1 MIFPIGLLDLVQSAR
16 VSPWLLSMPSVTQ
29 HFLDLLI
36 NWVTFLFQLKL
47 FSFPSWS
54 WLSFTGSP
62 VGCLLHSASP
72 RLRQQPA
79 HVEFLPIVTIPWHLW
94 SGILNYHDK
103 NLGGNNPYISFST
116 LSPRISFDLYVT
128 VQSPCISKVFF
139 FYSSFSRPWVTG

>member
-29 HFLDLLI
+29 HFLGLLI

-79 HVEFLPIVTIPWHLW
+79 HLEFLPIVTIPWHLW

-103 NLGGNNPYISFST
+103 NLGGNNPYIS
-116 LSPRISFDLYVT
+116 SPSHLELALTYMSQCNPLVFLR
-128 VQSPCISKVFF
+128 CFF